1 MTSSSAEP
9 SPRWRAILIT
19 ALALAFVARL
29 TLTSHRLDPEQI
41 RAGFTCIFSCHNEG
55 VRDFLSNVLLFIPL
69 GWALSHWVRPWK
81 AIGLC
86 LLATIAIEILQAT
99 VLTGRDSSLRDILS
113 NAAGGAIGV
122 WLFGRWRRLLW
133 PGKRVSVALGLLSAI
148 VWLAVLTIS
157 AFGTSL
163 APSTRPWF
171 GLWTTQ
177 YGDYAQYQGKVLA
190 LDANGWTPPRGEIP
204 EPILLR
210 AAMDRDS
217 FLLHARVISG
227 PEPRRT
233 APIFSIV
240 DRAHDE
246 QMLIGQDRYAL
257 LLQVRTRFEQWEFR
271 PLIARLA
278 MFPGRAEGDTVNIE
292 AGKEAGGL
300 VLRASSAS
308 GRSEVRLPLTVGWGW
323 AAMLPFRYPVQVEWL
338 LFNPLWLA
346 GLILPTGY
354 WFGRAGPGAGG
365 IATLAAIAT
374 GLLAIPL
381 LSGVAPTVRVEW
393 IGAVCGA
400 ALGWGAGLR
409 SRRRPAW
416 SPGKGS

>member
-1 MTSSSAEP
+1 MTSTPAEP
-9 SPRWRAILIT
+9 APRWRAILIT
-19 ALALAFVARL
+19 VLALAFVARL

-41 RAGFTCIFSCHNEG
+41 SEGFACIFSCHNEG
-55 VRDFLSNVLLFIPL
+55 ARDFLSNILVFIPL
-69 GWALSHWVRPWK
+69 GWALSHWVRPGK

-86 LLATIAIEILQAT
+86 LLATIAIETLQAT

-122 WLFGRWRRLLW
+122 WLFGSWRRLLW
-133 PGKRVSVALGLLSAI
+133 PGERAGAVLGLLSATA
-148 VWLAVLTIS
+148 WLAILTFS
-157 AFGTSL
+157 ALGTGL
-163 APSTRPWF
+163 APSTEPWF

-177 YGDYAQYQGKVLA
+177 YGDYTQYPGKLLSLGVG
-190 LDANGWTPPRGEIP
+190 GWTPPHGEIP
-204 EPILLR
+204 EPIVLREAMDRNSFLLR
-210 AAMDRDS
+210 AQ
-217 FLLHARVISG
+217 VISG

-246 QMLIGQDRYAL
+246 QLVLGQDRFAL

-278 MFPGRAEGDTVNIE
+278 MFPGRAQGDTVNIE
-292 AGKEAGGL
+292 AGKEAGDL
-300 VLRASSAS
+300 VLRASGA
-308 GRSEVRLPLTVGWGW
+308 GGQSEVRLPLTVGWGW
-323 AAMLPFRYPVQVEWL
+323 AAMIPFRYPVQVEWL

-346 GLILPTGY
+346 GLIFPTGY

-365 IATLAAIAT
+365 IATLAALAA

-381 LSGVAPTVRVEW
+381 LSGVAATVRVEW
-393 IGAVCGA
+393 IGALCGA

-409 SRRRPAW
+409 SRRSAW
-416 SPGKGS
+416 PPGDGA